1 MTEQPDTA
9 SAPPHSPPSDKQ
21 NVFSRIAGVLFAPA
35 ETFSA
40 IARRPDIIGPLLVI
54 VLVGYVCT
62 IFVMPKMDY
71 SGILAQQSEQMQKQG
86 REVPEEQRAQIEKFT
101 IAFAK
106 VAGWIGPLLG
116 VIWYAFIAGV
126 FLLAFRL
133 LGGEGTY
140 KQAFSTVLY
149 AWIPLLLFGIIT
161 AIVIIA
167 RGTFDPI
174 TAATLVKSNPA
185 FLVDMKEQPV
195 LYSLLSSFD
204 VFTIWTIALFAIGFA
219 AMSRLSKTKAAV
231 IVVSLWF
238 IQIAIKVGLAALGAA
253 RMKG

>member
-1 MTEQPDTA
+1 MSEQPGVVA
-9 SAPPHSPPSDKQ
+9 APPSPPPPDKQ

-35 ETFSA
+35 ETFLA
-40 IARRPDIIGPLLVI
+40 IARRPDVIGPLLVI
-54 VLVGYVCT
+54 VLVGYACT
-62 IFVMPKMDY
+62 IVSMPKMDY
-71 SGILAQQSEQMQKQG
+71 SGILAQQAEQMQKQG
-86 REVPEEQRAQIEKFT
+86 RTMPEEQRAQIEKFT

-106 VAGWIGPLLG
+106 GAGWIAPVLG
-116 VIWYAFIAGV
+116 VAWYALIAGV

-133 LGGEGTY
+133 MGGEGTY
-140 KQAFSTVLY
+140 KQAFSITLY
-149 AWIPLLLFGIIT
+149 AWMPLLLFGIIT
-161 AIVIIA
+161 AIVIAA
-167 RGTFDPI
+167 RGTFDPL

-219 AMSRLSKTKAAV
+219 AMSRVSKTKAAV

-238 IQIAIKVGLAALGAA
+238 VQIAIKVGFAAIGAA